1 MYAVLAAPGWYNP
14 IQSVEVGEVFRSQVA
29 VSVPPGA
36 MLEGLAVSITETTP
50 VTAANASTIPD
61 P

>member
-14 IQSVEVGEVFRSQVA
+14 IQSVEVGEAFRSHVA
-29 VSVPPGA
+29 VSVPPAA
-36 MLEGLAVSITETTP
+36 MLEGLAVSIAGTTP
-50 VTAANASTIPD
+50 VRAANASMIPH